1 MMKIRRA
8 GIAGVALVAVLGLA
22 ACSSDSDSTADET
35 TPAAT
40 ESASP
45 EATSASV
52 GTIPEVAAEAG
63 TFTTLVDAVV
73 AAELADT
80 LSTGEYT
87 VFAPTDEAFAKDVDS
102 ETLTTLLED
111 PTGQLSEILK
121 YHVVEGKVTAE
132 DVVKLDGQDVATV
145 NGETL
150 KVKITN
156 DGKVKLTDAK
166 GGTVTVETP
175 DVEASNGVIHV
186 IDGVLMP

>member
-45 EATSASV
+45 EATSA

-63 TFTTLVDAVV
+63 NFTTLVDAVV

-80 LSTGEYT
+80 LSSGEYT

-111 PTGQLSEILK
+111 PTGQLSEILT
-121 YHVVEGKVTAE
+121 YHVVDGKVTAE
-132 DVVKLDGQDVATV
+132 DVLKLDGQDVTTL

-150 KVKITN
+150 KVKVTDDN
-156 DGKVKLTDAK
+156 KVKLTDAK
-166 GGTVTVETP
+166 GGTVTVETT

>member
-45 EATSASV
+45 EATSASA

>member
-111 PTGQLSEILK
+111 PTGQLSEILT
-121 YHVVEGKVTAE
+121 YHVVEGKVTSD
-132 DVVKLDGQDVATV
+132 DVVKLDGQDVTTL

>member
-1 MMKIRRA
+1 MKNIRKA

-22 ACSSDSDSTADET
+22 ACSSDSDSTSDET

-45 EATSASV
+45 EATSA
-52 GTIPEVAAEAG
+52 GTIPEIAAEAG
-63 TFTTLVDAVV
+63 SFTTLVDALT
-73 AAELADT
+73 AANLVET
-80 LSTGEYT
+80 LSTDEYT
-87 VFAPTDEAFAKDVDS
+87 VFAPTDEAWNKDVDAA
-102 ETLTTLLED
+102 TTATLLED
-111 PTGQLSEILK
+111 PSGQLTSILT
-121 YHVVEGKVTAE
+121 YHVVPGKVTAA
-132 DVVKLDGQDVATV
+132 DVSKLDGQDITTV

-166 GGTVTVETP
+166 GGTVTVVTA
-175 DVEASNGVIHV
+175 DVDASNGVIHA

>member
-45 EATSASV
+45 EATAA
-52 GTIPEVAAEAG
+52 GTVPEVAAEAG
-63 TFTTLVDAVV
+63 NFTTLVDAVT
-73 AAELADT
+73 AAGLGDT
-80 LSTGEYT
+80 LSTEEVT
-87 VFAPTDEAFAKDVDS
+87 VFAPTDEAFAKDVP
-102 ETLTTLLED
+102 EATLTTLLED
-111 PTGQLSEILK
+111 PQGDLTSILT
-121 YHVVEGKVTAE
+121 YHVVPGKVTAE
-132 DVVKLDGQDVATV
+132 DVTKLDGQEVTTL

-150 KVKITN
+150 KVKITS

-166 GGTVTVETP
+166 GGTVTVVAA
-175 DVEASNGVIHV
+175 DVDASNGVIHA